1 MLTPLWIGKK
11 ERRVVRRFIRFLL
24 CLVGVAVIGGCVFYF
39 VTAPNPLPE
48 SQWVNLGEP
57 DVKNGEMVFWAGGC
71 VSCHAAPGSL
81 GDAKLTLSGGLALKS
96 PFGTFHVPN
105 ISPDEKA
112 GIGSWTLAQFG
123 NAMKRG
129 VTPIGEHLYPSFPYG
144 SYARL
149 SDKDVDDLFGY
160 LKTLPKSSKVASLH
174 ELPFPY
180 NIRLA
185 LGGWKLLYFND
196 QPRVALAN
204 ADEKIRRGQYLAE
217 GPGHCG
223 ECHTPRDA
231 LGGFKADMWLAGA
244 PNPEGKGK
252 IPNITPGSKD
262 MGSWSEA
269 DIANYLETGFTP
281 DFDSAGG
288 SMTEVQQNIAHLPK
302 PDIEAIAAYLKA
314 VPKR

>member
-1 MLTPLWIGKK
+1 M
-11 ERRVVRRFIRFLL
+11 VRRFIRFLL
-24 CLVGVAVIGGCVFYF
+24 CLIGVAVLGGAVFYF
-39 VTAPNPLPE
+39 ITAPNPLPE
-48 SQWVNLGEP
+48 SHWAGLGEA
-57 DVKNGEMVFWAGGC
+57 DLKNGEMVFWAGGC
-71 VSCHAAPGSL
+71 VSCHAAPGSQ
-81 GDAKLTLSGGLALKS
+81 GNAKLALAGGLALKS

-112 GIGSWTLAQFG
+112 GIGAWTLAQFG

-129 VTPIGEHLYPSFPYG
+129 VGPQGQHLYPSFPYG
-144 SYARL
+144 SYARI
-149 SDKDVDDLFGY
+149 SDKDVVDLFGY
-160 LKTLPKSSKVASLH
+160 IKTLPKSENVAPPH

-185 LGGWKLLYFND
+185 LGGWKFLYFND
-196 QPRVALAN
+196 QPRVVLAN
-204 ADEKIRRGQYLAE
+204 ADDKLRRGQYLVE

-231 LGGFKADMWLAGA
+231 LGGFKPDMWLAGA
-244 PNPEGKGK
+244 PNPEGEGR
-252 IPNITPGSKD
+252 IPNITPGGQD
-262 MGSWSEA
+262 VGNWSEA

-302 PDIEAIAAYLKA
+302 SDIEAIAAYLKA

>member
-1 MLTPLWIGKK
+1 M
-11 ERRVVRRFIRFLL
+11 VRRFIRFLL
-24 CLVGVAVIGGCVFYF
+24 CLIGVAVLGGAAFYF
-39 VTAPNPLPE
+39 ITAPNPLPE
-48 SQWVNLGEP
+48 SHWAGLGEA
-57 DVKNGEMVFWAGGC
+57 DLKNGEMVFWAGGC
-71 VSCHAAPGSL
+71 VSCHAAPGSQ
-81 GDAKLTLSGGLALKS
+81 GDAKLTLAGGLALKS

-112 GIGSWTLAQFG
+112 GIGTWTLAQFG

-129 VTPIGEHLYPSFPYG
+129 VGPQGQHLYPSFPYG
-144 SYARL
+144 SYARI
-149 SDKDVDDLFGY
+149 SDKDVVDLFGY
-160 LKTLPKSSKVASLH
+160 IKTLPKSENVAPPH

-185 LGGWKLLYFND
+185 LGGWKFLYFND
-196 QPRVALAN
+196 QPRVVLAN
-204 ADEKIRRGQYLAE
+204 ADDKLRRGQYLVE

-231 LGGFKADMWLAGA
+231 LGGFKPDMWLAGA
-244 PNPEGKGK
+244 PNPEGEGR
-252 IPNITPGSKD
+252 IPNITPGGQD
-262 MGSWSEA
+262 VGNWSES

-302 PDIEAIAAYLKA
+302 SDIEAIAAYLKA

>member
-1 MLTPLWIGKK
+1 M
-11 ERRVVRRFIRFLL
+11 VRRFIRFLL
-24 CLVGVAVIGGCVFYF
+24 CLIGVAVLGGAAFYF
-39 VTAPNPLPE
+39 ITAPNPLPE
-48 SQWVNLGEP
+48 SHWAGLGEA
-57 DVKNGEMVFWAGGC
+57 DLKNGEMVFWAGGC
-71 VSCHAAPGSL
+71 VSCHAAPGSQ
-81 GDAKLTLSGGLALKS
+81 GDAKLTLAGGLALKS

-112 GIGSWTLAQFG
+112 GIGTWTLAQFG

-129 VTPIGEHLYPSFPYG
+129 VGPQGQHLYPSFPYG
-144 SYARL
+144 SYARI
-149 SDKDVDDLFGY
+149 SDKDVVDLFGY
-160 LKTLPKSSKVASLH
+160 IKTLPKSENVAPPH

-185 LGGWKLLYFND
+185 LGGWKFLYFND
-196 QPRVALAN
+196 QPRVVLAN
-204 ADEKIRRGQYLAE
+204 ADDKLRRGQYLVE

-231 LGGFKADMWLAGA
+231 LGGFRPDMWLAGA
-244 PNPEGKGK
+244 PNPEGEGR
-252 IPNITPGSKD
+252 IPNITPGGQD
-262 MGSWSEA
+262 VGNWSEA

-302 PDIEAIAAYLKA
+302 SDIEAIAAYLKA

>member
-1 MLTPLWIGKK
+1 M
-11 ERRVVRRFIRFLL
+11 VRRFIRFLL
-24 CLVGVAVIGGCVFYF
+24 CLIGVAVLGGAAFYF
-39 VTAPNPLPE
+39 ITAPNPLPE
-48 SQWVNLGEP
+48 SHWAGLGEA
-57 DVKNGEMVFWAGGC
+57 DLKNGEMVFWAGGC
-71 VSCHAAPGSL
+71 VSCHAAPGSQ
-81 GDAKLTLSGGLALKS
+81 GDAKLTLAGGLALKS

-112 GIGSWTLAQFG
+112 GIGTWTLAQFG

-129 VTPIGEHLYPSFPYG
+129 VGPQGQHLYPSFPYG
-144 SYARL
+144 SYARI
-149 SDKDVDDLFGY
+149 SDKDVVDLFGY
-160 LKTLPKSSKVASLH
+160 IKTLPKSENVAPPH

-185 LGGWKLLYFND
+185 LGGWKFLYFND
-196 QPRVALAN
+196 QPRVVLAN
-204 ADEKIRRGQYLAE
+204 ADDKLRRGQYLVE

-231 LGGFKADMWLAGA
+231 LGGFKPDMWLAGA
-244 PNPEGKGK
+244 PNPEGEGR
-252 IPNITPGSKD
+252 IPNITPGGQD
-262 MGSWSEA
+262 IGNWSEA

-302 PDIEAIAAYLKA
+302 SDIEAIAAYLKA

>member
-1 MLTPLWIGKK
+1 M
-11 ERRVVRRFIRFLL
+11 VRRFIRFLL
-24 CLVGVAVIGGCVFYF
+24 CLIGVAVLGGAAFYF
-39 VTAPNPLPE
+39 ITAPNPLPE
-48 SQWVNLGEP
+48 SHWAGLGEA
-57 DVKNGEMVFWAGGC
+57 DLKNGEMVFWAGGC
-71 VSCHAAPGSL
+71 VSCHAAPGSQ
-81 GDAKLTLSGGLALKS
+81 GDAKLTLAGGLALKS

-112 GIGSWTLAQFG
+112 GIGTWTLAQFG

-129 VTPIGEHLYPSFPYG
+129 VGPQGQHLYPSFPYG
-144 SYARL
+144 SYARI
-149 SDKDVDDLFGY
+149 SDKDVVDLFGY
-160 LKTLPKSSKVASLH
+160 IKTLPKSENVAPPH

-185 LGGWKLLYFND
+185 LGGWKFLYFND
-196 QPRVALAN
+196 QPRVVLAN
-204 ADEKIRRGQYLAE
+204 ADDKLRRGQYLVE

-223 ECHTPRDA
+223 ECHTPRDT
-231 LGGFKADMWLAGA
+231 LGGFKPDMWLAGA
-244 PNPEGKGK
+244 PNPEGEGR
-252 IPNITPGSKD
+252 IPNITPGGQD
-262 MGSWSEA
+262 VGNWSEA

-302 PDIEAIAAYLKA
+302 SDIEAIAAYLKA